1 MQATSCFKFYKK
13 GKSMKNYLSIALL
26 SCLFVLASGCALY
39 VSEDSYAMAGR
50 NEYVLKYPGLE
61 ASKDSLHSKVLQ
73 ALQRRGWYI
82 ESDGNPIKAK
92 LTEIRQTAIASFNI
106 SDNRVEVD
114 TKGSM
119 VDGNKP
125 YVPKRYVDNV
135 MATVRDLLKH

>member
-61 ASKDSLHSKVLQ
+61 ASKDSIHSKVLQ

-92 LTEIRQTAIASFNI
+92 LTEIRQTAIA
-106 SDNRVEVD
+106 DMQE
-114 TKGSM
+114 
-119 VDGNKP
+119 P
-125 YVPKRYVDNV
+125 QQKRAE
-135 MATVRDLLKH
+135 ML

>member
-1 MQATSCFKFYKK
+1 
-13 GKSMKNYLSIALL
+13 MKNYLSIALL

-50 NEYVLKYPGLE
+50 NEYVP
-61 ASKDSLHSKVLQ
+61 KDSLHSKVLQ

-92 LTEIRQTAIASFNI
+92 LTEIRQTAIASFNV